1 MEWHFTSHSPQETQR
16 LGALLGSLARKGDVF
31 LLVGQLGAGKTC
43 LVQGIAW
50 GLGIQEYVRSPS
62 FVLVGQYQGRLPL
75 YHVDLY
81 RLERVPEIADL
92 GLEEYFEGGRVSV
105 VEWADRATELMPAE
119 HLLVNLEVLSEEER
133 RIKLTSAGERYH
145 ALVQAVADAI

>member
-16 LGALLGSLARKGDVF
+16 LGALLGSLARKGDVC

-62 FVLVGQYQGRLPL
+62 FVLVGQYQGRLLL

-92 GLEEYFEGGRVSV
+92 GLEEYFEGGGVSV
-105 VEWADRATELMPAE
+105 VEWADRAGELMPPE
-119 HLLVNLEVLSEEER
+119 HLLVRLETLGEEEER
-133 RIKLTSAGERYH
+133 LIRLTPVGERYE
-145 ALVQAVADAI
+145 A